1 MSFIPLD
8 RLRSSSG
15 IRSSDPSPTIDHHPS
30 IMGSPSPSPTL
41 SPQPSALGPSDH
53 IGRPRLP
60 SWFKVVATTGPDY
73 LDIKQ
78 TMERLNLHTICE
90 EARCPNRWECWN
102 ARTATFLILG
112 DICTRRCHYCSVKTG
127 RPHAVDY
134 EEPMRVAEAVQ
145 ALGLRHAV
153 ITSVNRD
160 ELPDGGAWVFAETIR
175 QTRRLNPTC
184 TIEVLIPDFEGNEAA
199 LTAVCAEKPEIL
211 NHNIETVRR
220 LFPSIRPQGK
230 YQRSIELLHRAKK
243 QGMTTKSGLM
253 LGMGENLDEARQ
265 VMRDLRVANCDIL
278 TIGQY
283 LQPTRE
289 HLPVTRFY
297 EPSEFALLKEE
308 GFAMGFSHVESGPL
322 VRSSYHAER
331 QVSKEV

>member
-8 RLRSSSG
+8 QLRSPQATS
-15 IRSSDPSPTIDHHPS
+15 H
-30 IMGSPSPSPTL
+30 
-41 SPQPSALGPSDH
+41 QPSAISSS
-53 IGRPRLP
+53 RRLP
-60 SWFKVVATTGPDY
+60 SWFKVKATTGLDY

-78 TMERLNLHTICE
+78 TMDRLKLHTICE

-112 DICTRRCHYCSVKTG
+112 DICTRRCHYCSVETG
-127 RPHAVDY
+127 RPLAVDHD
-134 EEPMRVAEAVQ
+134 EPRRVAGAVQ

-160 ELPDGGAWVFAETIR
+160 ELADGGAAIFAETIR
-175 QTRRLNPTC
+175 QTRQLSPAC

-199 LTAVCAEKPEIL
+199 LAMVCAEKPEIL

-230 YQRSIELLHRAKK
+230 YQRSIEILRQAKHL
-243 QGMTTKSGLM
+243 GMTTKSGLIV
-253 LGMGENLDEARQ
+253 GMGETLDEVRE
-265 VMRDLRVANCDIL
+265 VLGDLHAVGCDII

-283 LQPTRE
+283 LQPTRD
-289 HLPVTRFY
+289 HLPVERFY
-297 EPSEFALLKEE
+297 DPAEFSALKEVGLAL
-308 GFAMGFSHVESGPL
+308 GFTHVESGPL
-322 VRSSYHAER
+322 VRSSYHAEQ
-331 QVSKEV
+331 QVSQSER